1 MCIEKEIAANTAAI
15 NSLTAAVRQLLD
27 ALPSRLTGAD
37 SRSVIVDEVQRD
49 LRARASAAGLS
60 AGEVNLLAAA
70 PAPVSPAPA
79 PVNPAPAP
87 VAPAPAPVNP
97 APAPASMPPVNPV
110 PAAAAPVV
118 SAPASMPPVNPV
130 PAAAAPVVSAP
141 ASMPPV
147 NPVPAA
153 SAPAQDGMWYPGGG
167 EVPETPLT
175 LADVRS
181 VCVRAGQAGY
191 TQAVVDFLAG
201 NGVKLLT
208 ELPPA
213 QYPALLMMLAEK
225 GVR

>member
-1 MCIEKEIAANTAAI
+1 MCIEKQLAANTAAI
-15 NSLTAAVRQLLD
+15 IALTAAVRELL
-27 ALPSRLTGAD
+27 ASHPSRLDGMD
-37 SRSVIVDEVQRD
+37 VRSVIVDEVPREVC
-49 LRARASAAGLS
+49 ARAGAAGLS
-60 AGEVNLLAAA
+60 AGEVLLAAA
-70 PAPVSPAPA
+70 PAAPAPAPVAPAPAPVNPAPA

-87 VAPAPAPVNP
+87 VAPAPAPV

-110 PAAAAPVV
+110 PAAAAPV
-118 SAPASMPPVNPV
+118 AP
-130 PAAAAPVVSAP
+130 AP

-153 SAPAQDGMWYPGGG
+153 SAPAQPGMWYPGGG

-181 VCVRAGQAGY
+181 VCVRAGQAGH

-201 NGVKLLT
+201 KGVKLLT

-225 GVR
+225 GVH

>member
-15 NSLTAAVRQLLD
+15 NALTAAVRQLLD

-37 SRSVIVDEVQRD
+37 SRSVIVDKAPAPVAGDDHQRD

-70 PAPVSPAPA
+70 PAPVTPAPA

-87 VAPAPAPVNP
+87 VAPAPA
-97 APAPASMPPVNPV
+97 
-110 PAAAAPVV
+110 
-118 SAPASMPPVNPV
+118 
-130 PAAAAPVVSAP
+130 
-141 ASMPPV
+141 
-147 NPVPAA
+147 
-153 SAPAQDGMWYPGGG
+153 QDGMWYPGGG
-167 EVPETPLT
+167 EIPETPLT

-191 TQAVVDFLAG
+191 TQAVVDFLAAR
-201 NGVKLLT
+201 GVKLLT

>member
-15 NSLTAAVRQLLD
+15 NALTAAVRQLVE
-27 ALPSRLTGAD
+27 ALPARLSG
-37 SRSVIVDEVQRD
+37 
-49 LRARASAAGLS
+49 AAGYSDEDVEVLLS
-60 AGEVNLLAAA
+60 CASA
-70 PAPVSPAPA
+70 PAPVNPVPAPVASAPA

-97 APAPASMPPVNPV
+97 A
-110 PAAAAPVV
+110 AAPV
-118 SAPASMPPVNPV
+118 
-130 PAAAAPVVSAP
+130 APVP

-191 TQAVVDFLAG
+191 TQAVGDFLTSR
-201 NGVKLLT
+201 GVKLLT

-213 QYPALLMMLAEK
+213 QYPALLMLLAEK

>member
-15 NSLTAAVRQLLD
+15 NALTAAVRQLLE
-27 ALPSRLTGAD
+27 ALPARLTGAD
-37 SRSVIVDEVQRD
+37 ARSVIVDEVQRD
-49 LRARASAAGLS
+49 LCARAGAAGLS
-60 AGEVNLLAAA
+60 AGEALLAA
-70 PAPVSPAPA
+70 APA

-87 VAPAPAPVNP
+87 VA
-97 APAPASMPPVNPV
+97 
-110 PAAAAPVV
+110 

-130 PAAAAPVVSAP
+130 PAASAPVASVP

-147 NPVPAA
+147 SPVPAA

-167 EVPETPLT
+167 EVPETPLS

-191 TQAVVDFLAG
+191 TQAVVDFLTSR
-201 NGVKLLT
+201 GVKLLT

-213 QYPALLMMLAEK
+213 QYPALLMLLAEK

>member
-15 NSLTAAVRQLLD
+15 NALTAAVRQLLE
-27 ALPSRLTGAD
+27 ALPARLTGAD
-37 SRSVIVDEVQRD
+37 ARSVIVDKAPAPVAGDDHQRD
-49 LRARASAAGLS
+49 LRARAGAAGLS
-60 AGEVNLLAAA
+60 AGEVLLAA
-70 PAPVSPAPA
+70 
-79 PVNPAPAP
+79 APAP
-87 VAPAPAPVNP
+87 VAPAPAPV
-97 APAPASMPPVNPV
+97 AAPASMPPVNPV
-110 PAAAAPVV
+110 PAAAAPVT
-118 SAPASMPPVNPV
+118 P
-130 PAAAAPVVSAP
+130 AP

-167 EVPETPLT
+167 EVQETPLT

-201 NGVKLLT
+201 KGVKLLT

-213 QYPALLMMLAEK
+213 QYPALLAMLAEK

>member
-1 MCIEKEIAANTAAI
+1 MCIEKEIAANTAAV
-15 NSLTAAVRQLLD
+15 NALTAAVRQLLE
-27 ALPSRLTGAD
+27 ALPARLTGAD
-37 SRSVIVDEVQRD
+37 ARSVIVDEVQRD
-49 LRARASAAGLS
+49 LCARAGAAGLS
-60 AGEVNLLAAA
+60 AGEALLAA
-70 PAPVSPAPA
+70 APA

-87 VAPAPAPVNP
+87 VA
-97 APAPASMPPVNPV
+97 
-110 PAAAAPVV
+110 
-118 SAPASMPPVNPV
+118 
-130 PAAAAPVVSAP
+130 SAP

-191 TQAVVDFLAG
+191 TQAVVDFLTSR
-201 NGVKLLT
+201 GVKLLT

-213 QYPALLMMLAEK
+213 QYPALLMLLAEK

>member
-1 MCIEKEIAANTAAI
+1 MCIEKEIAANTAAV
-15 NSLTAAVRQLLD
+15 NALTAAVRQLLE
-27 ALPSRLTGAD
+27 ALPARLTGAD
-37 SRSVIVDEVQRD
+37 ARSVIVDEVQRD
-49 LRARASAAGLS
+49 LCARAGAAGLS
-60 AGEVNLLAAA
+60 AGEVLLAA
-70 PAPVSPAPA
+70 
-79 PVNPAPAP
+79 APAP
-87 VAPAPAPVNP
+87 VAPAPASMPP
-97 APAPASMPPVNPV
+97 AASAPAAPAPVAP
-110 PAAAAPVV
+110 APV
-118 SAPASMPPVNPV
+118 A
-130 PAAAAPVVSAP
+130 SAP

-191 TQAVVDFLAG
+191 TQAVVDFLTSR
-201 NGVKLLT
+201 GVKLLT

-213 QYPALLMMLAEK
+213 QYPALLMLLAEK

>member
-1 MCIEKEIAANTAAI
+1 MCIEKELAANTAAI
-15 NSLTAAVRQLLD
+15 NALTAAVRQLLD

-37 SRSVIVDEVQRD
+37 ARCVIVDE
-49 LRARASAAGLS
+49 
-60 AGEVNLLAAA
+60 A
-70 PAPVSPAPA
+70 PAPEAPA
-79 PVNPAPAP
+79 PEAPAP
-87 VAPAPAPVNP
+87 E

-110 PAAAAPVV
+110 PAAAAPV
-118 SAPASMPPVNPV
+118 A
-130 PAAAAPVVSAP
+130 SAP

-191 TQAVVDFLAG
+191 TQAVVDFLTG
-201 NGVKLLT
+201 KGVKLLT

-213 QYPALLMMLAEK
+213 QYPALLAMLAEK
-225 GVR
+225 GVK

>member
-1 MCIEKEIAANTAAI
+1 MCIEKEIAANTAAV
-15 NSLTAAVRQLLD
+15 NTLTAAVRQLLD
-27 ALPSRLTGAD
+27 ALPARLTGAD
-37 SRSVIVDEVQRD
+37 ARSVIVDDVQRD
-49 LRARASAAGLS
+49 LCARAGAAGLS
-60 AGEVNLLAAA
+60 AGEVLLAAA
-70 PAPVSPAPA
+70 PAVTPAPA

-87 VAPAPAPVNP
+87 VIPAPAPVT
-97 APAPASMPPVNPV
+97 PAPASMPPVTPV
-110 PAAAAPVV
+110 PAVAAPV
-118 SAPASMPPVNPV
+118 AP
-130 PAAAAPVVSAP
+130 AP

-191 TQAVVDFLAG
+191 TQAVVDFLTSR
-201 NGVKLLT
+201 GVKLLT

-213 QYPALLMMLAEK
+213 QYPTLLMMLAEK
-225 GVR
+225 GVH

>member
-1 MCIEKEIAANTAAI
+1 MCIEKELAANTAAI
-15 NSLTAAVRQLLD
+15 NALTAAVRQLLD

-37 SRSVIVDEVQRD
+37 SRSVIVDKAPAPVAGDDRQRD
-49 LRARASAAGLS
+49 LCARAGAAGLS
-60 AGEVNLLAAA
+60 AGEVLLAAA
-70 PAPVSPAPA
+70 PAPVT
-79 PVNPAPAP
+79 
-87 VAPAPAPVNP
+87 P

-110 PAAAAPVV
+110 PAASAPVV

-130 PAAAAPVVSAP
+130 PAAA
-141 ASMPPV
+141 
-147 NPVPAA
+147 
-153 SAPAQDGMWYPGGG
+153 APAQDGMWYPGGG

-201 NGVKLLT
+201 KGVKLLT

>member
-15 NSLTAAVRQLLD
+15 NALTAAVRQLLE
-27 ALPSRLTGAD
+27 ALPARLTGAD
-37 SRSVIVDEVQRD
+37 ARSVIVDKAPAPVAGDDRQRD

-60 AGEVNLLAAA
+60 AGEVLLAAA
-70 PAPVSPAPA
+70 PAPVTPAPA
-79 PVNPAPAP
+79 PVNPAPA
-87 VAPAPAPVNP
+87 
-97 APAPASMPPVNPV
+97 
-110 PAAAAPVV
+110 
-118 SAPASMPPVNPV
+118 
-130 PAAAAPVVSAP
+130 
-141 ASMPPV
+141 
-147 NPVPAA
+147 PAA

-191 TQAVVDFLAG
+191 TQAVVDFLTSR
-201 NGVKLLT
+201 GVKLLT

-225 GVR
+225 GVH

>member
-1 MCIEKEIAANTAAI
+1 MCIEKEIAANTAAV
-15 NSLTAAVRQLLD
+15 NALTAAVRQLLE
-27 ALPSRLTGAD
+27 ALPARLSGAAGY
-37 SRSVIVDEVQRD
+37 SDEDVEV
-49 LRARASAAGLS
+49 LLSCASAPAQ
-60 AGEVNLLAAA
+60 VKPRA
-70 PAPVSPAPA
+70 PAPVAPAPA
-79 PVNPAPAP
+79 PAPAASAPAPVAPAPAP

-97 APAPASMPPVNPV
+97 APAPVTP
-110 PAAAAPVV
+110 
-118 SAPASMPPVNPV
+118 APA
-130 PAAAAPVVSAP
+130 
-141 ASMPPV
+141 
-147 NPVPAA
+147 PAA

-191 TQAVVDFLAG
+191 TQAVVDFLTSR
-201 NGVKLLT
+201 GVKLLT

>member
-15 NSLTAAVRQLLD
+15 NALTAAVRQLLA
-27 ALPSRLTGAD
+27 ALPSRLSG
-37 SRSVIVDEVQRD
+37 
-49 LRARASAAGLS
+49 AAGYS
-60 AGEVNLLAAA
+60 DEDVEVLLAAA
-70 PAPVSPAPA
+70 RSPVSPA
-79 PVNPAPAP
+79 PAPAP

-97 APAPASMPPVNPV
+97 APAPVAPAPASMPPVNPV
-110 PAAAAPVV
+110 PAAAAPV
-118 SAPASMPPVNPV
+118 A
-130 PAAAAPVVSAP
+130 SAP

-167 EVPETPLT
+167 EVPATPLT

-191 TQAVVDFLAG
+191 TQAVVDFLTSR
-201 NGVKLLT
+201 GVKLLT

-225 GVR
+225 GVH

>member
-1 MCIEKEIAANTAAI
+1 MCIEKEIAANTAAV
-15 NSLTAAVRQLLD
+15 NALTAAVRQFLE
-27 ALPSRLTGAD
+27 ALPARLTGAD
-37 SRSVIVDEVQRD
+37 ARSVIVDK
-49 LRARASAAGLS
+49 A
-60 AGEVNLLAAA
+60 
-70 PAPVSPAPA
+70 PAPA

-87 VAPAPAPVNP
+87 APV

-110 PAAAAPVV
+110 PAAAAPV
-118 SAPASMPPVNPV
+118 AP
-130 PAAAAPVVSAP
+130 AP

-191 TQAVVDFLAG
+191 TQAVVDFLTSR
-201 NGVKLLT
+201 GVKLLT

>member
-1 MCIEKEIAANTAAI
+1 MCIEKELAANTAAI
-15 NSLTAAVRQLLD
+15 NALTAAVRQLLD
-27 ALPSRLTGAD
+27 ALPSRLTSAD

-49 LRARASAAGLS
+49 LRARTSAAGLS

-70 PAPVSPAPA
+70 PAPVTPAPAPAPVNPAPA

-97 APAPASMPPVNPV
+97 V
-110 PAAAAPVV
+110 PAVA
-118 SAPASMPPVNPV
+118 
-130 PAAAAPVVSAP
+130 
-141 ASMPPV
+141 
-147 NPVPAA
+147 
-153 SAPAQDGMWYPGGG
+153 APAQDGMWYPGGG

-201 NGVKLLT
+201 KGVKLLT

>member
-70 PAPVSPAPA
+70 PAPV
-79 PVNPAPAP
+79 NPAPAP

-110 PAAAAPVV
+110 PAAA
-118 SAPASMPPVNPV
+118 
-130 PAAAAPVVSAP
+130 
-141 ASMPPV
+141 
-147 NPVPAA
+147 
-153 SAPAQDGMWYPGGG
+153 APAQDGMWYPGGG

-201 NGVKLLT
+201 KGVKLLT

>member
-1 MCIEKEIAANTAAI
+1 MCIEKELAANTAAI
-15 NSLTAAVRQLLD
+15 NALTAAVRQLLT
-27 ALPSRLTGAD
+27 ALPSRLEGMDA
-37 SRSVIVDEVQRD
+37 RSVIVDEVPRD
-49 LRARASAAGLS
+49 LCARAGAAGLS
-60 AGEVNLLAAA
+60 AGEVLLAAA
-70 PAPVSPAPA
+70 PAPVNPAPA

-87 VAPAPAPVNP
+87 VNPAPAPVNPAPAPVNPAPAPVNP

-118 SAPASMPPVNPV
+118 PAPASMPPVNPV
-130 PAAAAPVVSAP
+130 PAAAAP
-141 ASMPPV
+141 
-147 NPVPAA
+147 
-153 SAPAQDGMWYPGGG
+153 AQDGMWYPGGG
-167 EVPETPLT
+167 EIPETPLT

-201 NGVKLLT
+201 KGVKLLT

>member
-15 NSLTAAVRQLLD
+15 NALTAAVRQLLD

-37 SRSVIVDEVQRD
+37 SRSVIVDKAPAPVAGDDHQRD

-70 PAPVSPAPA
+70 PAPVT
-79 PVNPAPAP
+79 PAPAP

-97 APAPASMPPVNPV
+97 APAPV
-110 PAAAAPVV
+110 AP
-118 SAPASMPPVNPV
+118 
-130 PAAAAPVVSAP
+130 
-141 ASMPPV
+141 
-147 NPVPAA
+147 
-153 SAPAQDGMWYPGGG
+153 APAQDGMWYPGGG
-167 EVPETPLT
+167 EIPETPLT

-191 TQAVVDFLAG
+191 TQAVVDFLASR
-201 NGVKLLT
+201 GVKLLT

>member
-1 MCIEKEIAANTAAI
+1 MCIEKEIAANTAAV
-15 NSLTAAVRQLLD
+15 NALTAAVRQLLE
-27 ALPSRLTGAD
+27 ALPARLTGAD
-37 SRSVIVDEVQRD
+37 ARSVIVDK
-49 LRARASAAGLS
+49 A
-60 AGEVNLLAAA
+60 
-70 PAPVSPAPA
+70 PAPA

-87 VAPAPAPVNP
+87 APAPV

-110 PAAAAPVV
+110 PAAAAPV
-118 SAPASMPPVNPV
+118 AP
-130 PAAAAPVVSAP
+130 AP

-201 NGVKLLT
+201 KGVKLLT

>member
-1 MCIEKEIAANTAAI
+1 MCIEKEIAANTAAV
-15 NSLTAAVRQLLD
+15 NALTAAVRQLVE
-27 ALPSRLTGAD
+27 ALPARLTGAD
-37 SRSVIVDEVQRD
+37 SRSVIVDEVPPRKTTVVERI
-49 LRARASAAGLS
+49 LASVDAAS
-60 AGEVNLLAAA
+60 
-70 PAPVSPAPA
+70 SPA

-87 VAPAPAPVNP
+87 VA
-97 APAPASMPPVNPV
+97 
-110 PAAAAPVV
+110 
-118 SAPASMPPVNPV
+118 
-130 PAAAAPVVSAP
+130 SAP

-167 EVPETPLT
+167 EVPETPLS

-191 TQAVVDFLAG
+191 TQAVVDFLTSR
-201 NGVKLLT
+201 GVKLLT

>member
-1 MCIEKEIAANTAAI
+1 MCIEKEIAANTAAV
-15 NSLTAAVRQLLD
+15 NALTAAVRQLLE
-27 ALPSRLTGAD
+27 ALPARLTGAD
-37 SRSVIVDEVQRD
+37 ARSVIVDKT
-49 LRARASAAGLS
+49 
-60 AGEVNLLAAA
+60 
-70 PAPVSPAPA
+70 PAPA

-87 VAPAPAPVNP
+87 VAPAPAPVAP
-97 APAPASMPPVNPV
+97 APAPV
-110 PAAAAPVV
+110 AP
-118 SAPASMPPVNPV
+118 
-130 PAAAAPVVSAP
+130 AP

-191 TQAVVDFLAG
+191 TQAVVDFLTSR
-201 NGVKLLT
+201 GVKLLT

>member
-1 MCIEKEIAANTAAI
+1 MCIEKELAANTAAI
-15 NSLTAAVRQLLD
+15 NALTAAVRQLLG
-27 ALPSRLTGAD
+27 ALPSRLEGMDA
-37 SRSVIVDEVQRD
+37 RSVIVDKAPAPVAGDDRQRD

-70 PAPVSPAPA
+70 PAPVTPAPA

-87 VAPAPAPVNP
+87 VTPAPA
-97 APAPASMPPVNPV
+97 PVNPV
-110 PAAAAPVV
+110 PAAA
-118 SAPASMPPVNPV
+118 
-130 PAAAAPVVSAP
+130 
-141 ASMPPV
+141 
-147 NPVPAA
+147 
-153 SAPAQDGMWYPGGG
+153 APAQDGMWYPGGG
-167 EVPETPLT
+167 EVPETPLS

-201 NGVKLLT
+201 KGVKLLT

-213 QYPALLMMLAEK
+213 QYPALLAMLAEK